1 MMHSMT
7 GFGRAEHATSTLA
20 ARVEA
25 SSVNRKQGEIVVQ
38 LPRAYAEL
46 EAEIRKMAL
55 GKLSRGRVNIAI
67 QIEQSDTASDQI
79 RINTKRAR
87 ALEAA
92 FTELSDAID
101 RPIQATSADFLRTP
115 EILHFDQESA
125 SVEEAREAVIPA
137 VNDALD
143 SMIAMRASEGQHLH
157 DDTEARLSSL
167 EHIAEQISSHA
178 PAVVT
183 HYREQLHRRLS
194 EAGLEIDLNDERL
207 LKEIGL
213 FAERCD
219 ISEEI
224 TRLHSHFTKFREYLG
239 KDEPVGRPLDFLC
252 QELNREFNTIGSKA
266 HDATL
271 AQLIVNAKTELEKVR
286 EQVQNVE

>member
-1 MMHSMT
+1 MT

-46 EAEIRKMAL
+46 EAGIRKIAL
-55 GKLSRGRVNIAI
+55 AKLSRGRVNLSI
-67 QIEQSDTASDQI
+67 QLEQAEGASDHI
-79 RINTKRAR
+79 RINARRAR

-92 FTELSDAID
+92 FTELSDVID
-101 RPIQATSADFLRTP
+101 RPVQATSADFLRTP
-115 EILHFDQESA
+115 DILEFDQESA
-125 SVEEAREAVIPA
+125 TTEEASAAVTPA
-137 VNDALD
+137 VEDALD
-143 SMIAMRASEGQHLH
+143 AMIAMRASEGQHLH
-157 DDTEARLSSL
+157 DDIEARLTIL
-167 EHIAEQISSHA
+167 ENIADEIISHS
-178 PAVVT
+178 PSVVQ
-183 HYREQLHRRLS
+183 HYREQLHRRLKES
-194 EAGLEIDLNDERL
+194 GLEIDLNDDRL

-213 FAERCD
+213 FADRCD

-224 TRLHSHFTKFREYLG
+224 TRLRSHFEKFREYLAM
-239 KDEPVGRPLDFLC
+239 DEPVGRPLDFLC

-266 HDATL
+266 NDATL
-271 AQLIVNAKTELEKVR
+271 AQLIVNAKTELEKIR

>member
-1 MMHSMT
+1 MHSMT

-38 LPRAYAEL
+38 LPRGYIEL
-46 EAEIRKMAL
+46 EAGIRKAAL
-55 GKLSRGRVNIAI
+55 GKLSRGRVSISI
-67 QIEQSDTASDQI
+67 QIEQAEGATDQI
-79 RINTKRAR
+79 RINAKRAR

-101 RPIQATSADFLRTP
+101 RPVQATSADFLRTP
-115 EILHFDQESA
+115 EILVFDQESA
-125 SVEEAREAVIPA
+125 SAEEAIKAVLPA
-137 VNDALD
+137 VQEALD
-143 SMIAMRASEGQHLH
+143 SMIAMRASEGKHLH
-157 DDTEARLSSL
+157 DDIESRLSIL
-167 EHIAEQISSHA
+167 ENTASEIIGHSPS
-178 PAVVT
+178 VVQ
-183 HYREQLHRRLS
+183 HYREQLHRRLNES
-194 EAGLEIDLNDERL
+194 GLEIDLNDDRL

-213 FAERCD
+213 FADRCD

-224 TRLHSHFTKFREYLG
+224 TRLRSHFEKFREYLG
-239 KDEPVGRPLDFLC
+239 TDEPVGRPLDFLC

-266 HDATL
+266 NDATL
-271 AQLIVNAKTELEKVR
+271 AQHIVNAKTELEKIR